1 MTKPYA
7 PDMDTQVGLMK
18 LRKNAERLEIERR
31 SRMAESVDIGHRV
44 LAEIQGDDSPEEKKL
59 ANAKQAILGLV
70 YQSAAFSRTIQHL
83 TKAWGPTDEI
93 QAREEVDKLVEHFS
107 DEIGNDP
114 SFSSAACQWTDRQVT
129 QGPTEG
135 RRAKIRWK
143 PR

>member
-1 MTKPYA
+1 MSKRYA

-44 LAEIQGDDSPEEKKL
+44 IAEIRAMNTPEDKEL
-59 ANAKQAILGLV
+59 ANAKQTILGLV
-70 YQSAAFSRTIQHL
+70 YECAALTRTIKHL
-83 TKAWGPTDEI
+83 TKAWGPPDQI
-93 QAREEVDKLVEHFS
+93 QAQEEVDKLVEHFS

-114 SFSSAACQWTDRQVT
+114 SFSGAARQWTDRQVT
-129 QGPTEG
+129 QGHTVG
-135 RRAKIRWK
+135 RAKIRWK